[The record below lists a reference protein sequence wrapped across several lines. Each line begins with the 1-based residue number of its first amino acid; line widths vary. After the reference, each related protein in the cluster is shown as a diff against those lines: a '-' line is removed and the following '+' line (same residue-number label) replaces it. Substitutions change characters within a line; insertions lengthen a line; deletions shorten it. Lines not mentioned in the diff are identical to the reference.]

1 MNKTLKGSVVQIG
14 GDTSGLTKALKEIDN
29 QIYSTKSGLNDV
41 QKLLKLDPTNTTL
54 LKQKQELLAK
64 SIKATSERLK
74 ERENS
79 RERISIVST

>member
-1 MNKTLKGSVVQIG
+1 MNKTLKGIVVQIG

-64 SIKATSERLK
+64 SIKATSER
-74 ERENS
+74 
-79 RERISIVST
+79 